1 MERSEPVWSAVSP
14 AQRSRRM
21 TRMLNIDTD
30 GRLPVRSNA
39 PSEWNGAICK
49 GEMVQCIAIQSRE
62 RDNIDEEYDAQRECK
77 EQGMVRCMDTSSS
90 LNSPSRNSAMCDN
103 TRAARAEKA
112 KVWEPQW
119 VWGDR

>member
-1 MERSEPVWSAVSP
+1 
-14 AQRSRRM
+14 
-21 TRMLNIDTD
+21 MLNIDTD

-103 TRAARAEKA
+103 KRAVRAEKA
-112 KVWEPQW
+112 KVWEGQW
-119 VWGDR
+119 V